1 MSAPDDIVE
10 FWASAMDAF
19 LQDFAE
25 AHRGGN
31 ADVLAIEC
39 AKLAQLGGSM
49 HELFSRL
56 VKELEASGTDA
67 SQSRR
72 ARAFV
77 RRLVEKHVSK
87 VQGVSVEPAR
97 PPLVVDKG
105 SSN

>member
-31 ADVLAIEC
+31 ADALAAEC
-39 AKLAQLGGSM
+39 SKLAQLGACMS
-49 HELFSRL
+49 ELFSRL
-56 VKELEASGTDA
+56 VRELEASGVDPAQALRVRA
-67 SQSRR
+67 S
-72 ARAFV
+72 V
-77 RRLVEKHVSK
+77 RRLVEKHVSR
-87 VQGVSVEPAR
+87 VQAVSAEPAR
-97 PPLVVDKG
+97 PPMVVDKR